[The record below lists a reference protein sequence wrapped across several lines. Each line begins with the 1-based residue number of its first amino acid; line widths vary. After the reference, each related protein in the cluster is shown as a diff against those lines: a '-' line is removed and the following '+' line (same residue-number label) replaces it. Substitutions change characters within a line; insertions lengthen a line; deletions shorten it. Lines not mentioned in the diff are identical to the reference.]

1 MVDKIMTAKQAV
13 KKYINN
19 SDMIFVG
26 GFGHA
31 IPFAIAQEIVRQKIY
46 QLHLVKTG
54 ADIVFDMLVASGCA
68 QSLTCGWYGNPGIG
82 ISNII
87 SQAVE
92 SGKLELTESTNFS
105 MMLRL
110 HAGKL
115 GIPFI
120 PSPILSDGDLANSI
134 SDVKSIMCPFSDT
147 KIQAHG
153 ALNPDV
159 AIVHAQR
166 SDIDGNVQ
174 LWGSIGDTLD
184 GCEASKKIICSVE
197 DICEGDEILLTPH
210 LTKLPAHKVV
220 AVIKQPF
227 GAYPSYLH
235 GFYQRDEKYY
245 ENHSANTK
253 DASKIE
259 EWLDTVV
266 FRHLDFN
273 SYLKSLP
280 DDLLKEL
287 EWSDT

>member
-1 MVDKIMTAKQAV
+1 MTAQEAV
-13 KKYINN
+13 KKYIND
-19 SDMIFVG
+19 SDMVFVG

-31 IPFAIAQEIVRQKIY
+31 IPFAIAQEIVRQKKCR
-46 QLHLVKTG
+46 LHFVKTG
-54 ADIVFDMLVASGCA
+54 ADIVFDMLVAGGCA
-68 QSLTCGWYGNPGIG
+68 QNLTCGWYGNPGIG
-82 ISNII
+82 MSNII
-87 SQAVE
+87 SQAVT

-120 PSPILSDGDLANSI
+120 PSPILSDGELANST
-134 SDVKSIMCPFSDT
+134 SGMKPIMCPFSNT
-147 KIQAHG
+147 KIQAHE

-166 SDIDGNVQ
+166 SDKNGNAQ
-174 LWGSIGDTLD
+174 LWGSIGDTID

-197 DICEGDEILLTPH
+197 EICEPDEVLLTPH

-235 GFYQRDEKYY
+235 SFYQRDEQYY
-245 ENHSANTK
+245 AKHSANTK
-253 DASKIE
+253 DAVKIK
-259 EWLDTVV
+259 EWIQSSIHC
-266 FRHLDFN
+266 HLDFN

-280 DDLLKEL
+280 DNILEEL
-287 EWSDT
+287 EWSDS